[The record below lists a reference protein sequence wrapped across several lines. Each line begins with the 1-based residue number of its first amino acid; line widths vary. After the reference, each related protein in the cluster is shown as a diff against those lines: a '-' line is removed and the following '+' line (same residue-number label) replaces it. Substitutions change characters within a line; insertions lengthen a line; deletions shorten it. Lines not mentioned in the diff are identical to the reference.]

1 VGAGL
6 SASLARLFH
15 KEGMAVALASRHPD
29 QLAGL
34 CGDIGATAYGC
45 DASDPESVDALF
57 STVDA
62 DMGGLVGRMHENVC
76 SGRLLQ

>member
-1 VGAGL
+1 
-6 SASLARLFH
+6 
-15 KEGMAVALASRHPD
+15 
-29 QLAGL
+29 L

-62 DMGGLVGRMHENVC
+62 DMGGPVGRMHEHVC